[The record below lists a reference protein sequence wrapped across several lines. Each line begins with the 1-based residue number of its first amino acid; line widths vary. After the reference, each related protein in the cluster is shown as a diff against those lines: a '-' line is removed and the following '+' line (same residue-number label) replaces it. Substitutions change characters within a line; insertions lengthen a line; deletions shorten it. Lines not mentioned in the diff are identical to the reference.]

1 MSCTR
6 LYVDPTETLTGK
18 GMKMTLLRNGQSCQ
32 YRYPDLILLK
42 SHSPL
47 PTIRNALID

>member
-42 SHSPL
+42 ITFSIANN
-47 PTIRNALID
+47 TQCTD